1 MAKILKRILLLEDI
15 EANAN
20 LIRFS
25 LETVSDFEVTHATN
39 GREAIE
45 CFTSNAFDICLF
57 DHLMPGMTGLDAMRA
72 IRRLPNGTGVPFVFL
87 TARSDVG
94 NWKQLKENG
103 AQAVISKPFDIM
115 LLGAQL
121 IDVFHAY
128 QHPCAERGEETGAA
142 PAWAATPSRS
152 ALAHRPSLAYRR
164 F

>member
-1 MAKILKRILLLEDI
+1 MAEIRKRVLLLEDI

-25 LETVSDFEVTHATN
+25 LETVSDFEVIHASN
-39 GREAIE
+39 GRDAIE
-45 CFTSNAFDICLF
+45 CFRSNAFDICLF

-87 TARSDVG
+87 TARLDVG
-94 NWKQLKENG
+94 NWKQLNESG
-103 AQAVISKPFDIM
+103 AQAVIPKPFDIM

-121 IDVFHAY
+121 IDVLRTS
-128 QHPCAERGEETGAA
+128 QHRDAEHGEDTGDAS
-142 PAWAATPSRS
+142 PWAATPSRS
-152 ALAHRPSLAYRR
+152 GGAHRPGIAYRR